1 MRNAAAPE
9 PAQATSTTGV
19 VASYGQQQPQYQSQ
33 QSPRSHDSLE
43 PTTPAPSVMNEG
55 VEDLHPCTS
64 SGDDVLFHA
73 LDNWPSFP
81 TGQPNLSEPLSLHD
95 QRLSVLSG
103 DPTPHTALY
112 AQDPHSDI
120 FPTAFFQ
127 VNPIQEL
134 TLPNPGLPPEESGGE
149 AFDPFRP
156 YSEMPLVSTLALGP
170 LGGNESSF
178 PAPAGP
184 DGISEILSPTATGT
198 GVSRSTSSLG
208 DGTHGDAKAERP
220 EFADGFI
227 LKPAHLCDNGSSEI
241 HDLISVIRSYP
252 RLMLRDDFWSPCIH
266 HRLYRCSKS
275 GMAEPLGIALVCVSS
290 HVSAVA
296 SSNSF
301 VRNMID
307 GQREKLVSEFNAIGG
322 SPETS
327 LAALHAMCIY
337 QILDLLDFEPHGSD
351 TRMKVGVGRGI
362 RDGAARN
369 GFVAAELHQSFL
381 LKVRHLLPMKR
392 PVGLLSRLLGRSR

>member
-1 MRNAAAPE
+1 MN
-9 PAQATSTTGV
+9 
-19 VASYGQQQPQYQSQ
+19 
-33 QSPRSHDSLE
+33 
-43 PTTPAPSVMNEG
+43 PS
-55 VEDLHPCTS
+55 TS
-64 SGDDVLFHA
+64 SGDDVFFHA
-73 LDNWPSFP
+73 LDNWPSFS

-95 QRLSVLSG
+95 ERLSALSG
-103 DPTPHTALY
+103 NPTPPTALY
-112 AQDPHSDI
+112 AQDPHSNI
-120 FPTAFFQ
+120 FPTAFFRA
-127 VNPIQEL
+127 NPIQES
-134 TLPNPGLPPEESGGE
+134 TLPNSALPPVSSDGE

-156 YSEMPLVSTLALGP
+156 YSDMPLVSNLALGP
-170 LGGNESSF
+170 LSGNESSF
-178 PAPAGP
+178 PPPWAL
-184 DGISEILSPTATGT
+184 DGLSETLSPIGTGT

-220 EFADGFI
+220 EFADGFR
-227 LKPAHLCDNGSSEI
+227 LKPAHLCDNGSSEG

-266 HRLYRCSKS
+266 HRLYRCAKS

-307 GQREKLVSEFNAIGG
+307 GQRERLVSEFSAIGA

-337 QILDLLDFEPHGSD
+337 QIIDLLDCEPHEPD
-351 TRMKVGVGRGI
+351 TGIKIGVGRGA
-362 RDGAARN
+362 RDGGAKN

-381 LKVRHLLPMKR
+381 LKVSHVLPLKR
-392 PVGLLSRLLGRSR
+392 PVRLLSRLLGRSR